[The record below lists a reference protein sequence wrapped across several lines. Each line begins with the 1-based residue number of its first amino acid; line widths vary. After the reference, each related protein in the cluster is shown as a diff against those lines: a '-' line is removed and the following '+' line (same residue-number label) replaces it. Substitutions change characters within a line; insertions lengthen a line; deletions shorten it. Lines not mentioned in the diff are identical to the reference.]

1 MSYPQEI
8 NDYEEYDKMF
18 RERWKHMFAERNAGF
33 SVPRGW
39 RKIVWDMM
47 YDLECL
53 ELMPKL
59 IQIKEKFGGLRVYS
73 EAHPE
78 GCDRHIKAL
87 RAICAEAAEKAS
99 KTCAVC
105 GEPGEL
111 RHDDYRVV
119 FCEKHHKESLE

>member
-18 RERWKHMFAERNAGF
+18 RERWNHMFAERNAGF

-39 RKIVWDMM
+39 RQIVWDMM
-47 YDLECL
+47 VELECL

-59 IQIKEKFGGLRVYS
+59 IQIKEKFGGLRVY
-73 EAHPE
+73 
-78 GCDRHIKAL
+78 
-87 RAICAEAAEKAS
+87 AEAQAYKEDVARFARIYDKAVYKAS

-105 GEPGEL
+105 SEPGEL
-111 RHDDYRVV
+111 RVNDYMAVL
-119 FCEKHHKESLE
+119 CEKHHKETLK